1 MGFNLE
7 EAQSCSEIP
16 VCRGPEVLSI
26 LVKVDPITGKI
37 SEQFPDAYPK
47 DYPERV
53 EKFCGN
59 LLWRKITGDVTVEF
73 LEAAVDRMFSADE
86 VTCVVDLERLKRL
99 KHQIVG
105 LFFTRCASKNS
116 KTATFLSR
124 ENCS

>member
-1 MGFNLE
+1 MSFNLE

-16 VCRGPEVLSI
+16 ACHGPAVLSI
-26 LVKVDPITGKI
+26 LVEVDPITGKI
-37 SEQFPDAYPK
+37 SEQYPDAYPR

-53 EKFCGN
+53 EKFCRN
-59 LLWRKITGDVTVEF
+59 YIWRRITGDVTVEF
-73 LEAAVDRMFSADE
+73 LEAAVDRMFNADE

-124 ENCS
+124 ENCL